1 MSLTRFKLG
10 FRQNLLL
17 VVVLTVLGFAALI
30 FLSISSLN
38 SQSRAA
44 EEVDKLG
51 RWVIDMSNL
60 KSQVSSLSQLSG
72 AAAQKA
78 LSGFQKTQDE
88 ILSGLAE
95 QGMDAAVQ
103 LDSTLSNW
111 VAAKR
116 SSLEIG
122 QQIGGSNA
130 DGQRAKIVA
139 SLDEFESTMFSFMRQ
154 PFQAVRAS
162 IATVIEQR
170 TPESFDAYRAAMEEL
185 RNKLTELDFI
195 DSFEEPLAGMSTEVE
210 SLIALMEKANSALQ
224 QADAYLRAFNLQVEG
239 SFDQVLV
246 ELEKARADADSASAS
261 ARVTILI
268 AGAVVA
274 AIVFLLLM
282 ITLRRS
288 TGALARTL
296 TSLEKVAAGDLQQ
309 RLPVSSGKLDEFD
322 RLGLSVNNLAEQL
335 GEVLNSVKGSSSQ
348 LQRMSTELSDTLQ
361 TQISESEQTE
371 SETSS
376 VAAAAEEISQT
387 VAEMAGA
394 SEETNRLSGE
404 AETATENG
412 GAVITGALGSLE
424 EISALFARIHD
435 ELNRLNEASS
445 RVDGVTDMINGLA
458 EQTNLLALNAAI
470 EAARAGEAGRGFSV
484 VADEVRSLAEKT
496 VSATSSIN
504 DINNSMQGQMNQI
517 LRAMEDGQRQVNE
530 SRSQGGEAIREM
542 EQIRS
547 LFGEVSDRNQ
557 QQAASIEQIAATAQ
571 SIAHSMNAVLDN
583 VSRGSERTREIGS
596 FSTDVVGHAE
606 NLQTMTARFRC

>member
-1 MSLTRFKLG
+1 MPLSRFKLG
-10 FRQNLLL
+10 FKQNLML
-17 VVVLTVLGFAALI
+17 VVILTVVGFAALI

-44 EEVDKLG
+44 ERVDTLG
-51 RWVIDMSNL
+51 RWVID
-60 KSQVSSLSQLSG
+60 LSTLRS
-72 AAAQKA
+72 
-78 LSGFQKTQDE
+78 E
-88 ILSGLAE
+88 
-95 QGMDAAVQ
+95 V
-103 LDSTLSNW
+103 STLSRLSGD
-111 VAAKR
+111 VAEKALPKFKQTQDR
-116 SSLEIG
+116 ILTGLADQGMEGAEVLDGTLDTWLVAQGEEIDAG
-122 QQIGGSNA
+122 QAIGVTNA
-130 DGQRAKIVA
+130 DGQRKAVA
-139 SLDEFESTMFSFMRQ
+139 DRLAEFENSLFSFMRKPYQ
-154 PFQAVRAS
+154 KMQES
-162 IATVIEQR
+162 IASLIEQR
-170 TPESFDAYRAAMEEL
+170 SPESFDAFRAAKAEL
-185 RNKLTELDFI
+185 RQTLVELDFV
-195 DSFEEPLAGMSTEVE
+195 DTFDEPLEAIATEVE
-210 SLIALMEKANSALQ
+210 GLISLIQAQNQAEIR
-224 QADAYLRAFNLQVEG
+224 ADAQLEQFNQQVVQR
-239 SFDQVLV
+239 FDQVLAQ
-246 ELEKARADADSASAS
+246 LAQARSAADSASKT
-261 ARVTILI
+261 ARTTILI
-268 AGAVVA
+268 AGIGVA
-274 AIVFLLLM
+274 AAVLLLLM
-282 ITLRRS
+282 LTLKRS
-288 TGALARTL
+288 TKALNTTL
-296 TSLEKVAAGDLQQ
+296 TSLEEVAEGNLAL
-309 RLPVSSGKLDEFD
+309 RLPVSTGKQDEFD
-322 RLGLSVNNLAEQL
+322 RLGVAVNNLTEQL
-335 GEVLNSVKGSSSQ
+335 GSVLNGVKESSSQ

-371 SETSS
+371 SETGS

-387 VAEMAGA
+387 VAEMANA

-404 AETATENG
+404 AEAATEKG

-496 VSATSSIN
+496 VSATSNIN
-504 DINNSMQGQMNQI
+504 DINNNMQGQMNQI
-517 LRAMEDGQRQVNE
+517 LSAMEAGQQQVNE
-530 SRSQGGEAIREM
+530 SRRQGGEAIHEM

-596 FSTDVVGHAE
+596 FSSDVVGHAE